1 MSKRTRKATV
11 WIIIGVVVA
20 LILWDIFVAVE
31 PEDGDTISEVVLGW
45 ARRSPAIPFA
55 VGFLCGHL
63 FWPQR

>member
-11 WIIIGVVVA
+11 WIIIGTVVA